1 MCKCLE
7 SKACGYVFTYYRD
20 VVVAVPPYNSKSLR

>member
-7 SKACGYVFTYYRD
+7 CKDSGYVFTNYRD
-20 VVVAVPPYNSKSLR
+20 VVVAVPPYNSKSLH